1 MKLNHRQ
8 CESAKAKDKA
18 YKLSDGMGMYLEV
31 MPSESKYWRMKYRF
45 NGKEKRLAI
54 GVFPET
60 TLSEARDKR
69 DEARKLIKDGFDPS
83 FEKQE
88 KKRIS
93 KLNAEN
99 SFEALAREWHEHYKP
114 RWSESYAKEVL
125 YRMERDVFPDM
136 GAYPITAI
144 MPPLILQTMRKTE
157 SRGAHEIARRN
168 LQCCGQVFRYA
179 IGEGKAE
186 SDPTRDLVG
195 QLKPYKKTHFAAF
208 TAKEL
213 PAFLQA
219 LERNDARLYQHTRH
233 AMRLLLLTF
242 VRTSELIQAKWDEFD
257 FDEKRWAI
265 PAERMK
271 MGKEHIV
278 PLCTQA
284 IEILQAQKELTG
296 QWDWVFP
303 NQVRPIKS
311 MSNNTILKA
320 LERMGYKGVMT
331 GHGFRALART
341 TIREK
346 LDYHSEVIEK
356 QLAHKTRTTLGEAYD
371 RTEFDDHRISMLQE
385 WADLLDRLAG
395 HGEVIKGNF
404 KARE

>member
-1 MKLNHRQ
+1 MKLSDKQ
-8 CESAKAKDKA
+8 CKSTEPREKP
-18 YKLSDGMGMYLEV
+18 YKLSDGMGMYLEI
-31 MPSESKYWRMKYRF
+31 MPNGSKYWRMKYRF
-45 NGKEKRLAI
+45 NDKEKRLAI
-54 GVFPET
+54 GVYPET
-60 TLSEARDKR
+60 TLKEAREQRDK
-69 DEARKLIKDGFDPS
+69 ARKMLKDGFDPT
-83 FEKQE
+83 FEKKE

-93 KLNAEN
+93 KINAEN
-99 SFEALAREWHEHYKP
+99 SFEATAREWHEHNIP
-114 RWSESYAKEVL
+114 RWSEGYAKEL
-125 YRMERDVFPDM
+125 LHRIERDVFPNM
-136 GAYPITAI
+136 GAYPITSI
-144 MPPLILQTMRKTE
+144 MPPLILETMRKTE
-157 SRGAHEIARRN
+157 ARGAHEIARRN

-195 QLKPYKKTHFAAF
+195 QLKPYKKTHYAAF

-213 PAFLQA
+213 PTFLKA

-233 AMRLLLLTF
+233 AIKLILLTF
-242 VRTSELIQAKWDEFD
+242 VRTSELIQAKWNEFD
-257 FDEKRWAI
+257 FDEKLWII

-271 MGKEHIV
+271 MGKEHVV

-284 IEILQAQKELTG
+284 IKILQTQKEITG
-296 QWDWVFP
+296 QRDWVFP

-346 LDYHSEVIEK
+346 LDYHSEIIEK
-356 QLAHKTRTTLGEAYD
+356 QLAHKTLMAHGEAYD
-371 RTEFDDHRISMLQE
+371 RTQFIDQRITMMQD
-385 WADLLDRLAG
+385 WADYLDK
-395 HGEVIKGNF
+395 VK
-404 KARE
+404 

>member
-1 MKLNHRQ
+1 MKLSDKQ
-8 CESAKAKDKA
+8 CKSAEPREKP

-31 MPSESKYWRMKYRF
+31 MPNGSKYWRMKYRF
-45 NGKEKRLAI
+45 NDKEKRLAI
-54 GVFPET
+54 GVYPET
-60 TLSEARDKR
+60 TLKEAREQRDK
-69 DEARKLIKDGFDPS
+69 ARKMLKDGFDPT
-83 FEKQE
+83 FEKKE

-93 KLNAEN
+93 KINAEN
-99 SFEALAREWHEHYKP
+99 SFEATAREWHEHNKP
-114 RWSESYAKEVL
+114 RWSEGYAKELL
-125 YRMERDVFPDM
+125 YRIERDVFPNM
-136 GAYPITAI
+136 GAYPITSI
-144 MPPLILQTMRKTE
+144 MPPLILETMRKTE
-157 SRGAHEIARRN
+157 ARGAHEIARRN

-195 QLKPYKKTHFAAF
+195 QLKPYKKSHYAAF

-213 PAFLQA
+213 PTFLQA

-233 AMRLLLLTF
+233 AIKLILLTF

-257 FDEKRWAI
+257 FDEKLWII

-271 MGKEHIV
+271 MGKEHVV

-284 IEILQAQKELTG
+284 IKILQAQKEITG

-346 LDYHSEVIEK
+346 LDYHSEIIEK
-356 QLAHKTRTTLGEAYD
+356 QLAHKTLMAHGEAYD
-371 RTEFDDHRISMLQE
+371 RTQFIDQRITMMQD
-385 WADLLDRLAG
+385 WADYLDK
-395 HGEVIKGNF
+395 VK
-404 KARE
+404 